1 LKLGFVRVFD
11 GLAARVA
18 GTLALALLPIG
29 AIAVFQAF
37 VISREGERG
46 TVNAILNATAEAA
59 AGEALAVASA
69 SGTSGTLA
77 AHMSGLGGA
86 HEGCSQIFT
95 SVVEIKRQYS
105 FAGFIDSKGIVRC
118 GSSNVGFDLS
128 QGAIY
133 PKMSLEQKQIVSA
146 NLDGPISGT
155 SVILVATPV
164 FDDQSYIGYVSV
176 SVPHRRISEVLH
188 SVGPYEQDTAIVT
201 FNSDGKPLSSS
212 AGFDDINTILP
223 ADLELGTIATE
234 RQHTFVSKSHMGETR
249 IFAAVPI
256 IPGVLYALG
265 SQPRP
270 AVAWTP
276 VWTVVFPALML
287 IAGLLV
293 AFQAVHRLVIRHIR
307 GLIRNMAEFSKTWRI
322 SPLPGRTL
330 LSQEIRE
337 IDVAWTDLAA
347 HLLRDEAELQNMVHE
362 KNVLLKEVHHRVKNN
377 LQLIASI
384 VSLKIRR
391 ATSEEARR
399 SLREVQMRVRSIAS
413 VHQALYSSP
422 EGGRVRA
429 DELLGNVIGGIIEAG
444 VVKDRRVE
452 VRRSYDP
459 VQLYPDQAIPF
470 LLMASEAVTNALKY
484 MGRLEDG
491 SAWLEISLEAVSDDE
506 AKLHV
511 WNTCGTPFLPP
522 DQVKGSGL
530 GRSLIAGFAAQV
542 EGKVTVEETE
552 DSYRFQLAFT
562 PASFDPE
569 ERDVSVSDIE
579 APSSDTEG

>member
-1 LKLGFVRVFD
+1 MKLRPLRVFE

-29 AIAVFQAF
+29 AIAVFQA
-37 VISREGERG
+37 VEISREGKRG
-46 TVNAILNATAEAA
+46 TANAILNATAEAA

-86 HEGCSQIFT
+86 HEGCSRIFT
-95 SVVEIKRQYS
+95 SVVEVKRQYS
-105 FAGFIDSKGIVRC
+105 YAGFVDTAGIVRC
-118 GSSNVGFDLS
+118 GSSNVGYDLS
-128 QGAIY
+128 QGVIY
-133 PKMSLEQKQIVSA
+133 PKMQVEQKQIVSA

-155 SVILVATPV
+155 SIILVATPV
-164 FDDQSYIGYVSV
+164 FDDGTFIGYVSV

-188 SVGPYEQDTAIVT
+188 SVGPYEQTTAIVT

-212 AGFDDINTILP
+212 AGFDDIKTILP
-223 ADLELGTIATE
+223 ADMELAAIATE
-234 RQHTFVSKSHMGETR
+234 RQHTFTAQSQTGETR
-249 IFAAVPI
+249 IFAAAPI

-270 AVAWTP
+270 VVAWTP

-287 IAGLLV
+287 VAGLLV

-307 GLIRNMAEFSKTWRI
+307 GLIRNMAEFSSTWRI
-322 SPLPGRTL
+322 SPLPGRDL
-330 LSQEIRE
+330 LSCEIRE
-337 IDVAWTDLAA
+337 IDVAWTNLAA

-391 ATSEEARR
+391 ATSDEARR
-399 SLREVQMRVRSIAS
+399 SLREVQLRVRSIAS

-422 EGGRVRA
+422 TGGRVQA
-429 DELLGNVIGGIIEAG
+429 DELLSKVIDGIIEAG
-444 VVKDRRVE
+444 VVEDRRIE
-452 VRRSYDP
+452 VNRSYDP
-459 VQLYPDQAIPF
+459 VLLYPDQAIPF
-470 LLMASEAVTNALKY
+470 LLLASEAVTNALKY
-484 MGRLEDG
+484 MGRLGDG
-491 SAWLEISLEAVSDDE
+491 SALLEISLQAVSEDQAD
-506 AKLHV
+506 LRV
-511 WNTCGTPFLPP
+511 CNTRGTPFLPP

-542 EGKVTVEETE
+542 EGTVAVEES
-552 DSYRFQLAFT
+552 DNYYRFQLAFT

-569 ERDVSVSDIE
+569 ERDVSVSDID
-579 APSSDTEG
+579 APSSGAEG